1 MIVETIFQVVVI
13 MYMIVETIIQIVVI
27 AIIVALYMIENW
39 MIMPIALM
47 TKRIFI
53 QNIYT

>member
-27 AIIVALYMIENW
+27 AIIVAL
-39 MIMPIALM
+39 
-47 TKRIFI
+47 
-53 QNIYT
+53 